1 VLRHW
6 PTRPRPAT
14 HRVRR
19 LTAMAGGQ
27 FRQPNDPNGPTGFGR
42 ALSSVKRPNPLVIA
56 WRWRYELA
64 LALGLAGSTFGI
76 IQAYGVIWLVAALM
90 AVTAAFGLWPPGR
103 RLLVTRAWCVIT
115 PHRLRTGCANA
126 WIHSRYGR
134 LPIILLTTA
143 QPFGERVLLW
153 CVAGVSAEDL
163 ISAREAL
170 IAACWAADIKVIRSG
185 RHRQLVIVDV
195 IRRPPDGPAS
205 PEADRLSWPG

>member
-1 VLRHW
+1 
-6 PTRPRPAT
+6 
-14 HRVRR
+14 
-19 LTAMAGGQ
+19 MAGGQ
-27 FRQPNDPNGPTGFGR
+27 VRQPNDPNGPTGFGK
-42 ALSSVKRPNPLVIA
+42 ALSSVKRPNPMVIA

-64 LALGLAGSTFGI
+64 LVAGLAWGTFGI
-76 IQAYGVIWLVAALM
+76 IRAYGAIWLVAALI

-115 PHRLRTGCANA
+115 PHRLRAGCANA

-134 LPIILLTTA
+134 LPIILVTTA

-153 CVAGVSAEDL
+153 CVAGVSAVDL
-163 ISAREAL
+163 IAAREAL
-170 IAACWAADIKVIRSG
+170 IAACWAADIKVVQSD

-195 IRRPPDGPAS
+195 IRRPPDSPAS

>member
-1 VLRHW
+1 
-6 PTRPRPAT
+6 
-14 HRVRR
+14 
-19 LTAMAGGQ
+19 MAGGQ

-42 ALSSVKRPNPLVIA
+42 ALSSVKRPNPVVIA

-64 LALGLAGSTFGI
+64 LVLGLAGSTFGI
-76 IQAYGVIWLVAALM
+76 LQAYGVIWLAA
-90 AVTAAFGLWPPGR
+90 APTAATAAFGLWPPGR

-126 WIHSRYGR
+126 WINSRYGR

-153 CVAGVSAEDL
+153 CVAGISAED
-163 ISAREAL
+163 IVAAREAL
-170 IAACWAADIKVIRSG
+170 IAACWAAEIKVNRSD

-195 IRRPPDGPAS
+195 IRRPPSSPAS

>member
-1 VLRHW
+1 MDSARVISCLKEAGNNRGMKAANGNRLGFQPHVVRVGQVVGL
-6 PTRPRPAT
+6 PPA
-14 HRVRR
+14 
-19 LTAMAGGQ
+19 LLLPFLGQ
-27 FRQPNDPNGPTGFGR
+27 GHQT
-42 ALSSVKRPNPLVIA
+42 V
-56 WRWRYELA
+56 
-64 LALGLAGSTFGI
+64 ALGLVRHTVKIA
-76 IQAYGVIWLVAALM
+76 
-90 AVTAAFGLWPPGR
+90 AAFGLWPPGR

-126 WIHSRYGR
+126 WINSRYGR

-163 ISAREAL
+163 VAAREAL
-170 IAACWAADIKVIRSG
+170 IAACWAADIKVNRSD

-195 IRRPPDGPAS
+195 IRRPPNSPAS

>member
-1 VLRHW
+1 MLRHW
-6 PTRPRPAT
+6 PARPGPAT

-42 ALSSVKRPNPLVIA
+42 ALSSVKRPNPVVIA

-64 LALGLAGSTFGI
+64 LVLRLAGSAFGI
-76 IQAYGVIWLVAALM
+76 IRAYGVIWLVAVLM

-134 LPIILLTTA
+134 LPVILLTTA

-153 CVAGVSAEDL
+153 CVAGVSAENL
-163 ISAREAL
+163 IAARETL
-170 IAACWAADIKVIRSG
+170 IAACWAADIKVIRSN

-195 IRRPPDGPAS
+195 IRRPPDRPAS
-205 PEADRLSWPG
+205 PGADRLSWPG